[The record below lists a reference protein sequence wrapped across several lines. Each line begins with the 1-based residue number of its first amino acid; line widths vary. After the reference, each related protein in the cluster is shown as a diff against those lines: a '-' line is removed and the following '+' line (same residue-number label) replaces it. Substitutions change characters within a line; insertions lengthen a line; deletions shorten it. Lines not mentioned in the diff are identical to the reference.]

1 MSLLA
6 SALLAATPSATPSP
20 SLSPGELPRGLDPTD
35 VTPGVA
41 GFLATAFVVVVSIF
55 LIVNLVSRMRR
66 MRHRAMLLE
75 AREAA
80 ERDGTAGPELDGDP
94 RRDAGVLPE
103 GHEVV
108 RGEAREV
115 PERDDPGT
123 PGPRAT

>member
-1 MSLLA
+1 VSVLA
-6 SALLAATPSATPSP
+6 AALLAATPSATPSP

-41 GFLATAFVVVVSIF
+41 GFLATAFVVVISIF

-75 AREAA
+75 VREAA
-80 ERDGTAGPELDGDP
+80 EHGGSGGPELDGDE
-94 RRDAGVLPE
+94 RRGGALPE

-108 RGEAREV
+108 PGEAREV

-123 PGPRAT
+123 RGPRAT

>member
-6 SALLAATPSATPSP
+6 TALLAATPSATPSP

-41 GFLATAFVVVVSIF
+41 GFLATAFMVVVSIF

-108 RGEAREV
+108 RGEAREE

>member
-1 MSLLA
+1 VSVLDA
-6 SALLAATPSATPSP
+6 VLLAATPSATPSP

-41 GFLATAFVVVVSIF
+41 GFLATAFMVVVSIF

-80 ERDGTAGPELDGDP
+80 ERDGTAGPEVDSG
-94 RRDAGVLPE
+94 RAAEAGVLPH
-103 GHEVV
+103 GPEVV

-123 PGPRAT
+123 RGPRAT

>member
-1 MSLLA
+1 MSA
-6 SALLAATPSATPSP
+6 VAAVLLAATPSATPSP

-41 GFLATAFVVVVSIF
+41 GFLATAFMVVVSIF
-55 LIVNLVSRMRR
+55 LIINLVSRMRR

-80 ERDGTAGPELDGDP
+80 ERDGTAGPGLDGG
-94 RRDAGVLPE
+94 RGGGAGVLPD
-103 GHEVV
+103 GPEVV
-108 RGEAREV
+108 RGEAHEV

-123 PGPRAT
+123 RGPRAT

>member
-1 MSLLA
+1 MSPLAAVLLA
-6 SALLAATPSATPSP
+6 TTPSAAPSP

-41 GFLATAFVVVVSIF
+41 GFLATAFMVVVSIF

-66 MRHRAMLLE
+66 MRHRAMLIE

-80 ERDGTAGPELDGDP
+80 ERDAAAGPELDGASP
-94 RRDAGVLPE
+94 RGSDALPE

-123 PGPRAT
+123 RGPSAT

>member
-6 SALLAATPSATPSP
+6 TALLAATPSATPSP

-41 GFLATAFVVVVSIF
+41 GFLATAFMVVVSIF